1 MGESCAVEAAH
12 RSAVT
17 SPARGCHGLEEDLF
31 CADAPR
37 RKRNVNSEGVLGTE
51 GVRGKEKAT

>member
-1 MGESCAVEAAH
+1 MQAAH

-37 RKRNVNSEGVLGTE
+37 RKKKGALGTE
-51 GVRGKEKAT
+51 GVRGRKRLPELFTK

>member
-1 MGESCAVEAAH
+1 MQAAH

-37 RKRNVNSEGVLGTE
+37 RKRNVNSEGALGTE